1 MNKQR
6 RKAIENAITEI
17 ENVRSTINEDSRE
30 ELTKDI
36 LDSLPGKIADVRSAI
51 ETAMDEEQE
60 YYDNMPEGLQMGDK
74 GDKAQEAIDSLDE
87 ACGTLEEVETYLEEA
102 KGIEGKDEDK
112 ITERNDKLEEA
123 DTNME
128 SVIDTLNT
136 AIE

>member
-17 ENVRSTINEDSRE
+17 ENVRSTISEDSRE

-102 KGIEGKDEDK
+102 KGNEGKDEDK
-112 ITERNDKLEEA
+112 ITERNDKLDEA